1 MVAKPSKSE
10 WACFACTFF
19 NTNAGAEM
27 CEMCGT
33 PRGFGGAAAAGD
45 QKDESEVHLEFNEGT
60 SSKFWRLRI
69 SGCTTHITYG
79 RIGTSG
85 QTDTKVHNN
94 EAAANK
100 FAQKIQREKE
110 RKGYS

>member
-1 MVAKPSKSE
+1 M
-10 WACFACTFF
+10 ACTFF

-45 QKDESEVHLEFNEGT
+45 QEDESEVHLEFNEGT

-100 FAQKIQREKE
+100 FAMKIQREKE